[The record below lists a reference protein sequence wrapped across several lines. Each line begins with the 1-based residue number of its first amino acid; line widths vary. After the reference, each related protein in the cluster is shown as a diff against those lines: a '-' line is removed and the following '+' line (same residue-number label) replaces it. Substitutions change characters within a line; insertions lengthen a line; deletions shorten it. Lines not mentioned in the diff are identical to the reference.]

1 MVESCPQDSV
11 LCSLP
16 QLKMS
21 QWMYSLL
28 QLAGLLFYFFT
39 AGGGRK
45 VAMPLLLG
53 AQWWRMRLVGDWM
66 WLCFHTVGW
75 WQEGYR
81 ACKKDCAIYLP
92 NFFQNKWR
100 KSLAL
105 MELTWN
111 WLPDYPWDSSR
122 SCLTWKLF
130 CSHSTSVHS
139 VLEAV
144 RLCAMTDV
152 DIDNWQD
159 S

>member
-100 KSLAL
+100 KSLDGTDLKLA
-105 MELTWN
+105 T
-111 WLPDYPWDSSR
+111 WLPMRFITFLSD
-122 SCLTWKLF
+122 LKTFLF
-130 CSHSTSVHS
+130 SFYQRTQCI
-139 VLEAV
+139 
-144 RLCAMTDV
+144 RGCAIMCYDWRWH
-152 DIDNWQD
+152 WQLAR
-159 S
+159 